1 MLALQFRPCSK
12 KRFLRLA
19 LILLLFSMPL
29 LAQAQPTE
37 KASVLD
43 FVNQQVAEQLLNQT
57 KALSNPELIKAQ
69 ADYFRA
75 MYQALINS
83 GFSQEESLKIVVA
96 MASKDE

>member
-1 MLALQFRPCSK
+1 MLTPQLRPCLK

-19 LILLLFSMPL
+19 LILPLFSTPL
-29 LAQAQPTE
+29 LAQVQPTE

-57 KALSNPELIKAQ
+57 KAMSNPELIKAQ
-69 ADYFRA
+69 ADYTRA

-83 GFSQEESLKIVVA
+83 GFSQEEALKIVVA
-96 MASKDE
+96 MASKDD

>member
-1 MLALQFRPCSK
+1 VLPPQLRPCLK

-19 LILLLFSMPL
+19 LILPLFSTPL

-57 KALSNPELIKAQ
+57 KAMSNPELIKAQ
-69 ADYFRA
+69 ADYTRA

-83 GFSQEESLKIVVA
+83 GFSQEEALKIVVA
-96 MASKDE
+96 MASKDD

>member
-19 LILLLFSMPL
+19 LILPLFSMPL

>member
-1 MLALQFRPCSK
+1 VLALQFRPCSK
-12 KRFLRLA
+12 KRFLHLA
-19 LILLLFSMPL
+19 LLLPLFSTPL

-75 MYQALINS
+75 MYQALISS

>member
-1 MLALQFRPCSK
+1 MLAPQFRPCIK
-12 KRFLRLA
+12 KQFLRLA
-19 LILLLFSMPL
+19 LILPLFSAPL
-29 LAQAQPTE
+29 LAQE
-37 KASVLD
+37 KPSAEASVLD

-75 MYQALINS
+75 MYKALIDS
-83 GFSQEESLKIVVA
+83 GFSQEEALKIVVA

>member
-1 MLALQFRPCSK
+1 
-12 KRFLRLA
+12 
-19 LILLLFSMPL
+19 MPL